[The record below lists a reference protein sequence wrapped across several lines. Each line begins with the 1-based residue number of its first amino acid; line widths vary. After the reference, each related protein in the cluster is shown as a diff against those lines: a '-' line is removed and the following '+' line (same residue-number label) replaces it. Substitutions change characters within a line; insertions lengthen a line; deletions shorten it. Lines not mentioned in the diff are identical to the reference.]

1 MNREEYLRQLQHYLK
16 RLPKED
22 YDSAME
28 YFTEYFEEAGPEG
41 EQSVI
46 AELGTPKQAASELL
60 SNLLNEQIIQPQKQ
74 RSVGSVLMI
83 VLLAICTAPI
93 ALPLAIAAV
102 IILFALVLVIA
113 CMVVCVL
120 LLGVCGVLVGGKLIL
135 VGIASAGTSVPGMCI
150 LSGLGLLGIG
160 LGILLSLVLVVLC
173 RLIGL
178 GLLRLI
184 HWIVGRHTTTWGQE
198 GND

>member
-83 VLLAICTAPI
+83 VLLAICAAPI

-113 CMVVCVL
+113 CMAVCVL

-150 LSGLGLLGIG
+150 LAGLGMLGIG
-160 LGILLSLVLVVLC
+160 LGILLSLVLVALC

-184 HWIVGRHTTTWGQE
+184 HWIVGRHTTT
-198 GND
+198 

>member
-83 VLLAICTAPI
+83 VLLAICAAPI

-150 LSGLGLLGIG
+150 LLGLGLLGIG
-160 LGILLSLVLVVLC
+160 LGILLSLALIALC

-184 HWIVGRHTTTWGQE
+184 HWIVGRHATT
-198 GND
+198 